1 VLKIKHFFQQS
12 WLLITASFFFGLL
25 IAVTSAAL
33 SPRIEQNKIN
43 KRNRLVGSLLPEAKD
58 CIPWDWEIEIESIQG
73 KKETV
78 EVFRA
83 MSEADECVGWSFNA
97 IGPGFADKIEL
108 VVAVDKI
115 FEKFAGFDVLA
126 SNETPGFGNKIKFDY
141 FRSQF
146 RGAPAEGLNL
156 ATSGDNTKI
165 DSEIIAISGA
175 TISSEAVVDII
186 SNATTQI
193 KKDDTINYAIT
204 QIKKGDTINNVITQI
219 KKQMQKKGLIGN
231 DR

>member
-1 VLKIKHFFQQS
+1 VHKIKHFIEQS
-12 WLLITASFFFGLL
+12 WLLIAASFFFGLL

-43 KRNRLVGSLLPEAKD
+43 KRNRLVGALLQDAKLQAKNFVPLD
-58 CIPWDWEIEIESIQG
+58 SEIEIESVQG

-78 EVFRA
+78 EVFKA

-108 VVAVDKI
+108 VVVVDQN
-115 FEKFAGFDVLA
+115 FEKLIGFDVLSSA
-126 SNETPGFGNKIKFDY
+126 ETPGFGNQIKFDY
-141 FRSQF
+141 FQDQF
-146 RGAPAEGLNL
+146 KGAPAEGLQL
-156 ATSGDNTKI
+156 TTSGDNTKI

-186 SNATTQI
+186 SNA
-193 KKDDTINYAIT
+193 
-204 QIKKGDTINNVITQI
+204 ITQI
-219 KKQMQKKGLIGN
+219 KKQIPQIRTN
-231 DR
+231 RQ

>member
-1 VLKIKHFFQQS
+1 MHKLKHFFQQS
-12 WLLITASFFFGLL
+12 WLLIAASFFFGLL

-43 KRNRLVGSLLPEAKD
+43 KRNRLVGALLPQAKD
-58 CIPWDWEIEIESIQG
+58 FVPVEGEIEIESIRG

-83 MSEADECVGWSFNA
+83 VSATGECVGWSFNA

-108 VVAVDKI
+108 VVAVDNI
-115 FEKFAGFDVLA
+115 FEKFAGFDVLS

-141 FRSQF
+141 FQDQF
-146 RGAPAEGLNL
+146 KGAPSEGLKL
-156 ATSGDNTKI
+156 STSGDNTKI
-165 DSEIIAISGA
+165 DSEIISISGA

-186 SNATTQI
+186 SNA
-193 KKDDTINYAIT
+193 
-204 QIKKGDTINNVITQI
+204 ITQI

-231 DR
+231 DRQN

>member
-1 VLKIKHFFQQS
+1 MLKIKHFIQQS
-12 WLLITASFFFGLL
+12 WLLIAASFFFGLL

-43 KRNRLVGSLLPEAKD
+43 KRNRLVGALLPEAKD
-58 CIPWDWEIEIESIQG
+58 FVPVEGEIEIESIQG

-83 MSEADECVGWSFNA
+83 MSEAGECVGWSFNA

-108 VVAVDKI
+108 IVAVDNN

-126 SNETPGFGNKIKFDY
+126 SAETPGFGNQIKFDY
-141 FRSQF
+141 FRDQF
-146 RGAPAEGLNL
+146 KGAPAEGLKL

-186 SNATTQI
+186 SNA
-193 KKDDTINYAIT
+193 
-204 QIKKGDTINNVITQI
+204 ITQI
-219 KKQMQKKGLIGN
+219 KKQMQQKGLIGN
-231 DR
+231 DRQN